1 MEEMTLDQKRAMAM
15 AAARLRLQSQSPTA
29 SPESTSEPTQAEPSG
44 AASLAANPLMRF
56 AIAAGSPVMGA
67 GEWLPGAAGKFFAE
81 NNQTL
86 KQLQEE
92 GKQGQSPLMQGAGV
106 AADIGGTIMSPAF
119 LKLGKAF
126 QAAKTLPELM
136 ATGAAVG
143 AAGGAATPLGT
154 DDLRKKMEATA
165 GGSALGSVV
174 NPAVVGAT
182 RVIGNM
188 VAPIMSKAQAE
199 KGAAKIATK
208 LGGEDADLA
217 AATLATGG
225 RDSPFETASQTLAP
239 LVNPKFSALQKE
251 WSNRLPEDYVRNLQI
266 QEAAKKGA
274 IKQLGIDTEVARSTP
289 LNEANRL
296 SQAIVGTERKAG
308 SYADEAASAVDDLRR
323 LERARSMAT
332 GYDSAYTSPLATTQ
346 LKTVGPQIPRQSASL
361 ALTAD
366 RGMDA
371 AAEASLKAGSQA
383 RLAENLVGGWEARGL
398 KPLTADSIIGNIQSI
413 KTTPTNVTND
423 TLRLVLNKVEN
434 ALKRAE
440 RPDGTIPAE
449 SIYTLRKTGINDLIE
464 RMSGENKD
472 LAKRLSANEL
482 QEVKQYLDN
491 AIEKAGGKGW
501 SKYLDDYS
509 AARTKID
516 SPLDRMDA
524 SKAME
529 NSGMPEVIR
538 TLNEGKVTGPGLVDR
553 KVSIMNSILRAA
565 EGVAGEHV
573 NRAGSKLMLPENSQR
588 LGLLMQQQRA
598 NPMGL
603 LGNFTKNQGGLTG
616 YESGLLFGN
625 KE

>member
-1 MEEMTLDQKRAMAM
+1 MSDREELLALRRMAELE
-15 AAARLRLQSQSPTA
+15 AKA
-29 SPESTSEPTQAEPSG
+29 SGSSVAVPPAPTSEPEQAEPSG

-81 NNQTL
+81 NNQIL

-92 GKQGQSPLMQGAGV
+92 GKQGQSPLMQGAGI
-106 AADIGGTIMSPAF
+106 AADIGGTILSPAF

-126 QAAKTLPELM
+126 QAAKTISELM
-136 ATGAAVG
+136 ATGAAIG

-174 NPAVVGAT
+174 NPVVVGAT
-182 RVIGNM
+182 RMIGNM

-199 KGAAKIATK
+199 KGAARVATK
-208 LGGEDADLA
+208 LGGDDADLA

-308 SYADEAASAVDDLRR
+308 AYADEAASAVDDLRR
-323 LERARSMAT
+323 LERARSMAQ
-332 GYDSAYTSPLATTQ
+332 GYDIAGAPTLGAGQRPVIGTGLTQ
-346 LKTVGPQIPRQSASL
+346 ASSL
-361 ALTAD
+361 AKTAD

-371 AAEASLKAGSQA
+371 AAEASLKAGAQA
-383 RLAENLVGGWEARGL
+383 RVAENLVGGWEARGL

-482 QEVKQYLDN
+482 QEVKKYLDD

-501 SKYLDDYS
+501 SKYLEDYS
-509 AARTKID
+509 AARTRID
-516 SPLDRMDA
+516 SPLDRLDA

-529 NSGMPEVIR
+529 NAGMPEVIR
-538 TLNEGKVTGPGLVDR
+538 VLNEGKVTGPGLVDR

-573 NRAGSKLMLPENSQR
+573 NRAGAKLMLPENSQR
-588 LGLLMQQQRA
+588 LGLLMQQQKA
-598 NPMGL
+598 NPLGL
-603 LGNFTKNQGGLTG
+603 LGDFTRNQGGLAG